1 MYAEVRVLDGERI
14 DRLVPGRPVALQVVT
29 DPDPFAIT
37 KISQALALANHLP
50 TSLACMLNPEGLLHT
65 TAVLEEVSSQ
75 MIDSI
80 YRKLTQLTCVI
91 SVEIAALPAASAP
104 RGLGRRYSQ
113 PTASGE

>member
-65 TAVLEEVSSQ
+65 TAVLEEVSHTEHG
-75 MIDSI
+75 DDE
-80 YRKLTQLTCVI
+80 R
-91 SVEIAALPAASAP
+91 IAVDQVRRGFRVMYDVVNEVAAAK
-104 RGLGRRYSQ
+104 
-113 PTASGE
+113 